1 MDYSVPRIGYSCC
14 VAIYTVLRSLLRER
28 ISLAPKE
35 RELKMASYIREV
47 IDLLSDDDSK
57 VKVEQIISSPEKQ
70 PPLYC
75 KKRQPFS
82 SLNGRDLRKVRTN
95 DVNKGTEDPRSR
107 MRRLLRKEDSETTYL
122 FSTYKKRL
130 SHFLVHHHVI
140 LLLQL

>member
-95 DVNKGTEDPRSR
+95 DVNKGTEGSPITHAEASSQGG
-107 MRRLLRKEDSETTYL
+107 L
-122 FSTYKKRL
+122 
-130 SHFLVHHHVI
+130 
-140 LLLQL
+140 